1 MTVVSKIRSSV
12 ALGALTALA
21 IIVPGYALAA
31 PQPTILCVNPGG
43 TGGCFSRVQDAI
55 DATGKSG
62 ATINVDDGTYF
73 ENLTIPKLKL
83 ILQGTGQ
90 NANLIDNFSIPNVAI
105 AAGAQVTI
113 NNLSIAEGFNNS
125 GAGCIE
131 SAAKSLLLNNVSIFL
146 CQGTRGGMIHQVG
159 GSLTI
164 VNSGISGGSAS
175 GDGGCIAMEGGKLSL
190 QNVDLSFCEADG
202 DGGAIWL
209 SNTNASIVK
218 TSQHLPEIHD
228 SHASGSGG
236 GIFAAGGKLAISGI
250 AFRSNRALNGNGGAI
265 QSSAPLTVT
274 GSDFENNTSFG
285 DGGAILAMPPGKL
298 TISNSGVADN
308 SSFSDGGGIAAE
320 TAFSLLNVLVF
331 DNLAQERGGGVFAQ
345 GNGKISSLTIDVN
358 EAFGDGGGIDVASG
372 AVKITNTIV
381 AFNLALSSGQ
391 DCAGGLSSQGFNLIF
406 DTSGCAISGQ
416 TATNI
421 VGLDPKLDA
430 PGHFD
435 QVLIQRPLAGSPVL
449 GAGGHCPA
457 TDELLNPRPRT
468 GCAIGAIETP

>member
-1 MTVVSKIRSSV
+1 MTVVSKMRSSV
-12 ALGALTALA
+12 ALVTLAALA
-21 IIVPGYALAA
+21 MLMPARALAA
-31 PQPTILCVNPGG
+31 PQPAILCVNPGG
-43 TGGCFSRVQDAI
+43 TGGCFSKIQDAI
-55 DATGKSG
+55 NATGKAG
-62 ATINVDDGTYF
+62 ALINVDDGTYF
-73 ENLTIPKLKL
+73 ENLIIPKIKL

-113 NNLSIAEGFNNS
+113 ANLSIAEGLNNS

-131 SAAKSLLLNNVSIFL
+131 SAAKSLVLNNLSIFL

-164 VNSGISGGSAS
+164 VNSGISGGTAS

-190 QNVDLSFCEADG
+190 QSVELSFCAADG

-209 SNTNASIVK
+209 SNTNASIMKVK
-218 TSQHLPEIHD
+218 DDLPNIHD
-228 SHASGSGG
+228 NRASGSGG
-236 GIFAAGGKLAISGI
+236 AIFAAGGKLAISGI
-250 AFRSNRALNGNGGAI
+250 VFSSNNAINGDGGAI
-265 QSSAPLTVT
+265 DSSAPLTIT
-274 GSDFENNTSFG
+274 GSDFEENHAHG

-320 TAFSLLNVLVF
+320 TGFSLLNVLVF
-331 DNLAQERGGGVFAQ
+331 DNLAQERGGGVFAL
-345 GNGKISSLTIDVN
+345 GSGKISSLTIDVN
-358 EAFGDGGGIDVASG
+358 EAIGDGGGIDVASG

-381 AFNLALSSGQ
+381 APNVTGGSGP
-391 DCAGGLSSQGFNLIF
+391 DCAGSLSSQGFNLIF
-406 DTSGCAISGQ
+406 DTAGCSISGQ

-421 VGLDPKLDA
+421 VGLDPKLAA

-435 QVLIQRPLAGSPVL
+435 EVLIQRPLAGSPVL
-449 GAGGHCPA
+449 GAGGHCPK
-457 TDELLNPRPRT
+457 TDELLNPRPHT
-468 GCAIGAIETP
+468 GCAIGAIESP